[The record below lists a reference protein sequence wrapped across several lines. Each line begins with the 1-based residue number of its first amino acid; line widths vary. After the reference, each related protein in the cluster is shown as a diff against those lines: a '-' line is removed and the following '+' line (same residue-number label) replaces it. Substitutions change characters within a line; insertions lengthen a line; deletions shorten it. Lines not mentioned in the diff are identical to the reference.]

1 MSAAQPAVVV
11 NEKVKPQKSNEIYQS
26 FDSNEYVFA
35 VVGHVGSGTSEVARQ
50 LELILTKH
58 PFSFEKG
65 NAVILKASDEIRRWA
80 EENGKL
86 LPTRPSAVG
95 SSPGPL
101 TASSSD
107 PTTSRPSVDAASM
120 MQQRGDDMRQPGDHA
135 AVAQKLIDAI
145 RRTRAKCMGQSV
157 DNNQAVIPDGQKRAY
172 ILDSLRHPA
181 EVELLRRVYGNAFA
195 LIGVVCEEDERQQRI
210 MKKFC
215 DAGQEKARL
224 FMERDA
230 HATSKHGQQ
239 VEKAFFLAD
248 YFLDNSMSKADET
261 GHLKKHWPIPSNL
274 QRLVQ
279 IITHHEIMRPSLAET
294 AMYMAHG
301 AALRSACLSRQVGA
315 ALLDRNG
322 LLIATGTNDVPKAG
336 GGLYGQQLDLDP
348 LAGVASAV
356 LDRRCA
362 YDDPE
367 HRYCRNT
374 REQNDIIDDLI
385 KSIPALRA
393 TPEAERNELAESLR
407 KTRIGSLIE
416 FSRAVHAEMD
426 ALMAASRAGVSTRGS
441 RLFVTTFPCHP
452 CARHLVAAGVDEVQ
466 YIEPYPKSRALK
478 LHDDA
483 ITQSIELWHPPSQ
496 PNPPEGRNPK
506 VLFRPFVGVS
516 PRLYVR
522 AFLKDR
528 DLKDDT
534 TGLLKIG
541 IPPWGRSSYLGKKN
555 YTELEVELVS
565 KRSS

>member
-1 MSAAQPAVVV
+1 MSAVQPATVLVPV
-11 NEKVKPQKSNEIYQS
+11 SQKKSSEIYQS
-26 FDSNEYVFA
+26 LDSNEYVFA
-35 VVGHVGSGTSEVARQ
+35 LVGHVGSGTSEVARQ
-50 LELILTKH
+50 LEIILSKY
-58 PFSFEKG
+58 PFSFERS
-65 NAVILKASDEIRRWA
+65 NIITLKASAEIREWA
-80 EENGKL
+80 EQNGKHL
-86 LPTRPSAVG
+86 VSRQPATGKISAPSRG
-95 SSPGPL
+95 SVL
-101 TASSSD
+101 VAE
-107 PTTSRPSVDAASM
+107 M
-120 MQQRGDDMRQPGDHA
+120 MQEWGDEMRQQGDHA
-135 AVAQKLIDAI
+135 AVACKLLNRIRQARASCTRQKVEP
-145 RRTRAKCMGQSV
+145 G
-157 DNNQAVIPDGQKRAY
+157 QAVIPDGQRRAY

-210 MKKFC
+210 MRKFC
-215 DAGQEKARL
+215 DAGEEKARL

-230 HATSKHGQQ
+230 HAPARHGQQ

-248 YFLDNSMSKADET
+248 YFLDNSMAKEDGT
-261 GHLKKHWPIPSNL
+261 GRLKEHWPIPTNL

-279 IITHHEIMRPSLAET
+279 IITHHEIMRPTTAET
-294 AMYMAHG
+294 AMYTAHG

-315 ALLDRNG
+315 ALIDRHG
-322 LLIATGTNDVPKAG
+322 VLIATGTNDVPKAG
-336 GGLYGQQLDLDP
+336 GGLYGQQFDNDP
-348 LAGVASAV
+348 LQGAIAMVP
-356 LDRRCA
+356 DRRCA
-362 YDDPE
+362 YDDPD

-374 REQNDIIDDLI
+374 KEQNDIIEDLI
-385 KSIPALRA
+385 RNIPALKA
-393 TPEAERNELAESLR
+393 VPEAERAMLSESLR

-426 ALMAASRAGVSTRGS
+426 ALIAAGRRGVSTRGS

-496 PNPPEGRNPK
+496 PSHPEGYQPK

-516 PRLYVR
+516 PRLYAR

-528 DLKDDT
+528 DLKDDS

-541 IPPWGRSSYLGKKN
+541 SPPWGRSSYLGKKN
-555 YTELEVELVS
+555 YTELEVEL
-565 KRSS
+565 SS